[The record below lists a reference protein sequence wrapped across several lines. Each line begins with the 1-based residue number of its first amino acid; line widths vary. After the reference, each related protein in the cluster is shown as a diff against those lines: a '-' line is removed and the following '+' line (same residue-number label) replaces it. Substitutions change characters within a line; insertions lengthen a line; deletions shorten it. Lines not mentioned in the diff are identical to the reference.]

1 MALGSIHFN
10 GSPVSLSVQGSILL
24 CGLQIF
30 EKHPTTIKNFGIWVR
45 YMSRTGFHNAYK
57 EYRDVTLNGA
67 VEQMYQ
73 VRLAAAVI
81 HAPSE
86 VEACKHTSWDENAF
100 CTSHERV
107 EVLDCCRQV

>member
-1 MALGSIHFN
+1 MA
-10 GSPVSLSVQGSILL
+10 P
-24 CGLQIF
+24 QIF

-73 VRLAAAVI
+73 VRTRLQDLLQRGHADDARPYTAAPYPDAFQG
-81 HAPSE
+81 HYS
-86 VEACKHTSWDENAF
+86 SLENSLGLTAGPGP
-100 CTSHERV
+100 T
-107 EVLDCCRQV
+107 